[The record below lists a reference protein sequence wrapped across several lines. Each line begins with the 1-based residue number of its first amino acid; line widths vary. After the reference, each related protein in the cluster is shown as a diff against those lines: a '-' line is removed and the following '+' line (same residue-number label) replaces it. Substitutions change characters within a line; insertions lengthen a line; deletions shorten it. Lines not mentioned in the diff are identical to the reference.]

1 MSHTTMQAPPPRHL
15 DRQLALYSVEV
26 SNGLRTVDVS
36 VVADCAMDAM
46 VQGEKNVNLATDG
59 SYHYTGKFALATLH

>member
-1 MSHTTMQAPPPRHL
+1 MSHPAMQAPAPCHL
-15 DRQLALYSVEV
+15 DRQLALYSVELT
-26 SNGLRTVDVS
+26 NGLRTIDVT